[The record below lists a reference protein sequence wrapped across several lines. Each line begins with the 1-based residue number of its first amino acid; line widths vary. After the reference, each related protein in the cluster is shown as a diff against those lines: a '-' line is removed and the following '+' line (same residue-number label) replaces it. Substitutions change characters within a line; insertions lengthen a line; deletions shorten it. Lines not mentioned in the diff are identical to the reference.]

1 MKNLAM
7 RTLPSPV
14 TSGVKGTIWLSL
26 WFSERRSHLRA
37 MSSMV
42 WGGVGYGSG
51 VVCGEGRSVG
61 CVCERGGQEI
71 DGLKKVK
78 VPLERGKEPIRR

>member
-1 MKNLAM
+1 MQ
-7 RTLPSPV
+7 
-14 TSGVKGTIWLSL
+14 
-26 WFSERRSHLRA
+26 A